1 MQISFGLLA
10 MSAALMYAI
19 RTQQVDVQATSLVNI
34 DATCNSTTVFNADT
48 PVVRTRSSAGRVRY
62 LVLLWPTHRVMLCV
76 PAVQL
81 YSGIVF
87 VHGST
92 PRMPQRAC
100 SGAVV
105 TGSCGRG
112 GRGCTCTVC
121 VVALSDVS
129 SHRCALQV
137 VGVNSLFGSMMEWMA
152 AYERHLV
159 TDKMAAAAFRGLFA
173 RQFFNTAILVVLI
186 NSDVGALLRVFGVED
201 ITKGLAFG
209 SSSLWDVGIPW
220 YMTLRLCVAVTAALP
235 NVLP

>member
-1 MQISFGLLA
+1 MAAHPECHSVLA
-10 MSAALMYAI
+10 AALL
-19 RTQQVDVQATSLVNI
+19 SLALAAGV
-34 DATCNSTTVFNADT
+34 AV
-48 PVVRTRSSAGRVRY
+48 VVRALCASSR
-62 LVLLWPTHRVMLCV
+62 
-76 PAVQL
+76 Q
-81 YSGIVF
+81 
-87 VHGST
+87 
-92 PRMPQRAC
+92 
-100 SGAVV
+100 
-105 TGSCGRG
+105 
-112 GRGCTCTVC
+112 
-121 VVALSDVS
+121 SDVS

-220 YMTLRLCVAVTAALP
+220 CVTLRLLCGCCVWL
-235 NVLP
+235 

>member
-1 MQISFGLLA
+1 

-121 VVALSDVS
+121 VVAAE
-129 SHRCALQV
+129 RCVITPLC
-137 VGVNSLFGSMMEWMA
+137 A
-152 AYERHLV
+152 AGRW
-159 TDKMAAAAFRGLFA
+159 
-173 RQFFNTAILVVLI
+173 RQLVVRL
-186 NSDVGALLRVFGVED
+186 DDGVD
-201 ITKGLAFG
+201 GCL
-209 SSSLWDVGIPW
+209 
-220 YMTLRLCVAVTAALP
+220 
-235 NVLP
+235 